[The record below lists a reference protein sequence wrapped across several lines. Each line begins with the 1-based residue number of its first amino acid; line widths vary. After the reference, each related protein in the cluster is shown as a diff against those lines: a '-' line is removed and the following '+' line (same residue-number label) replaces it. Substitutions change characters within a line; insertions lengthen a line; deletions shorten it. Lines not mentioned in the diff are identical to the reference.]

1 MQLSKKDI
9 PAIAEGIN
17 GVKGSQMPDAIHLYS
32 NQLSESIRKSDF
44 KRMITEGNVLVAL
57 MRRQIDILSP
67 GVDSRE

>member
-9 PAIAEGIN
+9 AAIAEGIN

-44 KRMITEGNVLVAL
+44 KRMITAGNVLVAL